1 MMRTL
6 LATLLA
12 LPGLALAIPADAQ
25 TDLGNLSKNRL
36 DPDSTSNPLG
46 VGSPLRA
53 NGVNNRL
60 GVYGSPLSNK
70 SVRNPF
76 ATQAPRLYDA
86 QGNYRGRLSTNRFDP
101 ESISNPL
108 GRYGSPLS
116 PESINNPL
124 GAGSPLRYDSPNNPL
139 GQGWKIEGE

>member
-1 MMRTL
+1 MNRTRLVVL
-6 LATLLA
+6 LVSL
-12 LPGLALAIPADAQ
+12 GLALAIPAAAQ
-25 TDLGNLSKNRL
+25 TDLGNLSANRL

-46 VGSPLRA
+46 AGSPLRA

-70 SVRNPF
+70 SVRNPL
-76 ATQAPRLYDA
+76 ATQAPRLYDGE
-86 QGNYRGRLSTNRFDP
+86 GNYRGRLSTNRLDP
-101 ESISNPL
+101 ESTSNPL

-124 GAGSPLRYDSPNNPL
+124 GAGSPLRNDSPNNPL
-139 GQGWKIEGE
+139 GTGWTIEGE